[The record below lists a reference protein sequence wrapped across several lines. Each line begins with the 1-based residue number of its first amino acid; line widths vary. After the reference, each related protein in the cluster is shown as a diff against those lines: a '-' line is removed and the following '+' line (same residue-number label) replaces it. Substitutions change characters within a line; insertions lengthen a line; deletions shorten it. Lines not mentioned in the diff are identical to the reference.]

1 MHDNGTAD
9 DDDDDDVCH
18 MCVVKLFHQISRYAK
33 DCVQRNG
40 CALVFAVVWI
50 VLSMSAEV
58 VLPAAIGGVFQCG
71 VYLFLGAIACACMQI
86 PPNTSVHVA
95 SIGSGCLKS
104 ENKYNR
110 QEYEGRMVG

>member
-40 CALVFAVVWI
+40 CGAWKISFHWV
-50 VLSMSAEV
+50 
-58 VLPAAIGGVFQCG
+58 
-71 VYLFLGAIACACMQI
+71 LFLITFVDI
-86 PPNTSVHVA
+86 V
-95 SIGSGCLKS
+95 K
-104 ENKYNR
+104 R
-110 QEYEGRMVG
+110 F